1 METGY
6 FKISKDVFLIM
17 NTGVIFR
24 EWKEEDAAGVRR
36 VLQLSWQEAY
46 SSFIPQEDLDFYLD
60 KTYSEQSLRE
70 MSKNPDY
77 ICYVAEIENTIGGWL
92 KLTDN
97 KSEKRFYLSSIYV
110 LPEFQNMKIGEK
122 LYHQA
127 CAEAVR
133 KGFTEM
139 YVGVMVQN
147 EHALQWYQKL
157 GFTFFEEQPFTMGT
171 TSVPH
176 LIGRKVLDK

>member
-1 METGY
+1 MKT
-6 FKISKDVFLIM
+6 DVI
-17 NTGVIFR
+17 IR
-24 EWKEEDAAGVRR
+24 KWKEEDAAGVRK
-36 VLQLSWQEAY
+36 VLQLSWQQAY

-60 KTYSEQSLRE
+60 KTYSKPSLQE

-97 KSEKRFYLSSIYV
+97 KSDNRFYLSSIYV
-110 LPEFQNMKIGEK
+110 LSEFQNMKIGEK
-122 LYHQA
+122 LYHVA
-127 CAEAVR
+127 CEEAAR
-133 KGFTEM
+133 KGFKEM
-139 YVGVMVQN
+139 YIGVMVQN
-147 EHALQWYQKL
+147 KRALQWYRKL

-176 LIGRKVLDK
+176 LIGKKFLDK

>member
-1 METGY
+1 METRY
-6 FKISKDVFLIM
+6 FKISKDVFLVM
-17 NTGVIFR
+17 KTDVIVR
-24 EWKEEDAAGVRR
+24 KWKEEDAAGVRK
-36 VLQLSWQEAY
+36 VLQLSWQKAY

-60 KTYSEQSLRE
+60 KTYSEPSLQE

-77 ICYVAEIENTIGGWL
+77 ICYVAEIEDTIGGWL

-122 LYHQA
+122 LYRLA
-127 CAEAVR
+127 CAEAVK

-139 YVGVMVQN
+139 YIGVMVQN
-147 EHALQWYQKL
+147 KRALQWYQKL
-157 GFTFFEEQPFTMGT
+157 GFTFFEEQPFTMGN

-176 LIGRKVLDK
+176 LIGRKILDK